1 MPNDDLGSANQ
12 WDIVP
17 CEPTES
23 GMSRDLRAYQVGS
36 QVVINDISNVSI
48 CARDCLEMASMS
60 WNKVIQCYE
69 NYKTIGYHV
78 LTVLRVWAADAK

>member
-48 CARDCLEMASMS
+48 CARDFG
-60 WNKVIQCYE
+60 N
-69 NYKTIGYHV
+69 GFHV
-78 LTVLRVWAADAK
+78 LEQGNIVL

>member
-36 QVVINDISNVSI
+36 
-48 CARDCLEMASMS
+48 
-60 WNKVIQCYE
+60 
-69 NYKTIGYHV
+69 
-78 LTVLRVWAADAK
+78 